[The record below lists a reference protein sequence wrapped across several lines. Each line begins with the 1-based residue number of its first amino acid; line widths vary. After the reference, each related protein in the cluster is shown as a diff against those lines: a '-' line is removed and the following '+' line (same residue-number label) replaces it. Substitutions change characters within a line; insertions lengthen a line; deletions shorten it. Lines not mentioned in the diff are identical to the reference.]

1 MCVPT
6 VSYIYIYIYI
16 CIYIGNLKQ
25 ARKELSEDILMLF
38 AIRDVNVPKFLSHD
52 LPLFE
57 GIAKDLFPTTVLP
70 VLSLLALLVQ
80 KYEY

>member
-1 MCVPT
+1 
-6 VSYIYIYIYI
+6 
-16 CIYIGNLKQ
+16 
-25 ARKELSEDILMLF
+25 MLF